1 MPKSSDTLNEVG
13 EEIRVRRKHHEPH
26 AAGELPPSTDAEAAQ
41 AQAVSQSAEP
51 AVAQADAAAAVPGDV
66 QAIARER
73 NDYYDRLLRKTAE
86 FDNYRKRVERER
98 REQAEY
104 AAADL
109 LTDLLPLI
117 DDLERALQADSETSA
132 DAYRKGVELIHR
144 QMLALL
150 RKRGVTPIEAVGHQ
164 FDPHLHQAVTHE
176 AVPGRPDGEVVEQFR
191 RGYKLRDRLLRP
203 AMVKVAK
210 A

>member
-1 MPKSSDTLNEVG
+1 MAKSSDTVNDVG
-13 EEIRVRRKHHEPH
+13 EEVPVRHGRAKSGGVKDET
-26 AAGELPPSTDAEAAQ
+26 AADPVSEDVSSPPASTTN
-41 AQAVSQSAEP
+41 EP
-51 AVAQADAAAAVPGDV
+51 ALAAEEA

-73 NDYYDRLLRKTAE
+73 DEYYDRLLRKTAE

-98 REQAEY
+98 REQADY
-104 AAADL
+104 AAADVL
-109 LTDLLPLI
+109 SDLLPLI
-117 DDLERALQADSETSA
+117 DDLERALSADTATSA
-132 DAYRKGVELIHR
+132 DAYRKGVELIHK
-144 QMLALL
+144 QMLDLL
-150 RKRGVTPIEAVGHQ
+150 RRRGVTPIEAVGRQ

-176 AVPGRPDGEVVEQFR
+176 TVPGHPEGEVVEEFR